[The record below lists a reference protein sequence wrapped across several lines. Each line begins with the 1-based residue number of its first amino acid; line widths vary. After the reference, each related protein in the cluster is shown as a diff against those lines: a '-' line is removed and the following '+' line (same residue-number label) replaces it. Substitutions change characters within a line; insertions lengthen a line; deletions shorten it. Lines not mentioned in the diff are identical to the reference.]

1 MKAKTPTLND
11 AGMHAFEGNCAP
23 GDTPKGPNTFS
34 SFSLGIFE
42 WVPKASGKGVKRGK
56 VKVRV
61 SGPMSNPRLVYAR
74 AREIVKQL
82 DKGTYNGTK
91 HVQVK
96 PQAEKEKSTDD
107 KPKSR

>member
-1 MKAKTPTLND
+1 
-11 AGMHAFEGNCAP
+11 
-23 GDTPKGPNTFS
+23 
-34 SFSLGIFE
+34 
-42 WVPKASGKGVKRGK
+42 
-56 VKVRV
+56 
-61 SGPMSNPRLVYAR
+61 MSNPRLVYAR